1 LYMVCCVFKAPNL
14 VNNYQPRKPASL
26 PAAGRDFRK

>member
-1 LYMVCCVFKAPNL
+1 MISLRVSAPNL
-14 VNNYQPRKPASL
+14 VNNYRQRKSASL